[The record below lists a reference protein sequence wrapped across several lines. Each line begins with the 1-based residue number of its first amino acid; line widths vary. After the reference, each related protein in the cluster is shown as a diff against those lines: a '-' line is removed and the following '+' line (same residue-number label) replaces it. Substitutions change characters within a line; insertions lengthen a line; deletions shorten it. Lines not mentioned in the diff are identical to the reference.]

1 MDIRFLQE
9 VSEAYYIDKS
19 LSSKNISIEE
29 VYDKIHTLSKYLQ
42 VEDPLLYETIYDSSK
57 LTQQGYIYGY
67 LDLVLEQNNRCK
79 LCGTDIPGD
88 KRKHFTVD
96 HDHQTG
102 KVRGLLCSKCNQGL
116 GCFKDQKDLLVK
128 AILYLD
134 EGDNNGREEELDKRC
149 YQEARCPNCASE
161 EGW

>member
-1 MDIRFLQE
+1 MKICTQC
-9 VSEAYYIDKS
+9 SEIKNDTEFYTYRGKPGS
-19 LSSKNISIEE
+19 HCKECSKELCRQYTKTE
-29 VYDKIHTLSKYLQ
+29 QYHTCRIKRLFNVDYPK
-42 VEDPLLYETIYDSSK
+42 
-57 LTQQGYIYGY
+57 
-67 LDLVLEQNNRCK
+67 LVLEQNNRCK